1 MFKDVLKYAPE
12 KAYLDE
18 EGNLRIYDE
27 MWLADWWWEIQ
38 VSNVVFGIS
47 REDWRTN
54 LWLLGKIT
62 HWFNRCTNHS
72 LLRQNTT
79 FQLPRR

>member
-1 MFKDVLKYAPE
+1 MPAEQLELWLRDPIECLWELMGNPMFKDVLKYAPE

-47 REDWRTN
+47 REKWRTN
-54 LWLLGKIT
+54 L
-62 HWFNRCTNHS
+62 CDY
-72 LLRQNTT
+72 
-79 FQLPRR
+79 